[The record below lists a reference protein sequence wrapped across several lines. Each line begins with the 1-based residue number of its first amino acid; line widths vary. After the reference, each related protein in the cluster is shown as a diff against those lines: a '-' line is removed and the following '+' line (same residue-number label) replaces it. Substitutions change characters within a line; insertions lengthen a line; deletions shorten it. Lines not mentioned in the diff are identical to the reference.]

1 MDFIYLVRLGAYEAL
16 VSLKNLV
23 ANSSFC
29 LPSESNI
36 KDAVQKLPYQQP
48 GWNDLSEEQQD
59 EQMDEYADKI
69 LESDDFSSEGLS
81 ENQMKRFCL
90 NEEVIE
96 NIPEICRKSDLNS

>member
-1 MDFIYLVRLGAYEAL
+1 
-16 VSLKNLV
+16 
-23 ANSSFC
+23 
-29 LPSESNI
+29 
-36 KDAVQKLPYQQP
+36 
-48 GWNDLSEEQQD
+48 
-59 EQMDEYADKI
+59 MDEYADKI